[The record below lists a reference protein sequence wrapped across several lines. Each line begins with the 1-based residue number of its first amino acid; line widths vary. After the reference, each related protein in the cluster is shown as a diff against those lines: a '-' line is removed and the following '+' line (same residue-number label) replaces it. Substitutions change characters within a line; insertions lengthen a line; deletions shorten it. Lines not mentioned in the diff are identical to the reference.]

1 MVDDGISTL
10 DTPAPDRSRARWWLG
25 AGALAAVVAVV
36 AAFAVIA
43 AVRAGF
49 GDRMATAAALPP
61 ETAVY
66 VSMDLEGM
74 ARFDRVIATF
84 DEVTEEAGMEPGTD
98 VLDFLDEMVLG
109 EFGLSTEDFEP
120 WIGRDVGLA
129 VLDLDL
135 GVEGLASGVAPLVVA
150 ASVRDE
156 AEADA
161 FMPKMVAAM
170 ERQDMIVRSDSYGE
184 LALWVAEPDPD
195 GFTVGPPVVMG
206 RSGDVMLLATD
217 REALERAVD
226 AQQGGESLLDAE
238 HFGDLVGDL
247 PDDRAITF
255 YLGPDAL
262 SSLTEVFSAPE
273 LGITEQAAEL
283 EEAIAGFRGLA
294 MALTID
300 DAGVRLDAVQAY
312 AEGEE
317 PAVGVQSGSDR
328 IADALPADTFAY
340 FGIGP
345 WDVEAAWSQL
355 QEALE
360 AAGAM
365 QDLTLFEEELGIDL
379 ERDVVAAL
387 TGELGLGLFASPG
400 GLFTELGGPPVGG
413 MLLLGLA
420 DPDAAAATLDR
431 LNRLVADAGLPV
443 DEDDG
448 MFSVSPD
455 GQNNIVY
462 GIRGELFAVGTDE
475 DAVRGLGG
483 DGDRLVD
490 GALWA
495 DTRDALDTG
504 GPPLLFVDIAA
515 ALDAFDAPPDVR
527 GQLAPLRAVA
537 AAAESDGERTR
548 ATFMALIDWAEE

>member
-1 MVDDGISTL
+1 MVDDGITTL
-10 DTPAPDRSRARWWLG
+10 ETPAANRSRTRWWLG
-25 AGALAAVVAVV
+25 AGALGVVVAVV
-36 AAFAVIA
+36 AAIAVVA
-43 AVRAGF
+43 AVRASF
-49 GDRMATAAALPP
+49 GDRMATASALPP

-66 VSMDLEGM
+66 LSVDLEGM

-98 VLDFLDEMVLG
+98 VLDFIDEMVLG
-109 EFGLSTEDFEP
+109 EFGLSTDDFEP
-120 WIGRDVGLA
+120 WIGRDVGIA

-135 GVEGLASGVAPLVVA
+135 GVQGIASGIAPVVVA

-170 ERQDMIVRSDSYGE
+170 ERQDMIVRTDSYGE

-195 GFTVGPPVVMG
+195 GFTVGAPVVMG
-206 RSGDVMLLATD
+206 RSGDMMLLATD
-217 REALERAVD
+217 RDALERAVD
-226 AQQGGESLLDAE
+226 AQDGDSLREAE
-238 HFGDLVGDL
+238 HFEDLVGDL
-247 PDDRAITF
+247 PDDRALTF

-262 SSLTEVFSAPE
+262 SSLTDLFSDPE
-273 LGITEQAAEL
+273 LGIPEQAAEL

-345 WDVEAAWSQL
+345 WNVEAAWSQL
-355 QEALE
+355 QDALE

-365 QDLTLFEEELGIDL
+365 QDLALFEEELGIDV

-420 DPDAAAATLDR
+420 DPEAAAATLDR
-431 LNRLVADAGLPV
+431 LNRLVGDAGLAV

-455 GQNNIVY
+455 GQNSIVY
-462 GIRGELFAVGTDE
+462 GIRGELFAVGTDG

-490 GALWA
+490 GELWA

-504 GPPLLFVDIAA
+504 GPPLLFVDIGA

-537 AAAESDGERTR
+537 AAAESSGERTR